1 MYGVKPGTSCEA
13 NQVSLPSMVMVR
25 REGLIQ
31 YIQYSG
37 CTHEGSLWIT
47 MSISL
52 GLCVLTFSRKM
63 IQVANMQSQQNL
75 VKFSKNSL
83 GCLLIVLVPIE
94 CFYH

>member
-1 MYGVKPGTSCEA
+1 MLIKALHVWRKTGYKLRGKPGKLA
-13 NQVSLPSMVMVR
+13 SMVRVR

-37 CTHEGSLWIT
+37 CTHEGALWIT

-52 GLCVLTFSRKM
+52 GLCVLTVSRKM
-63 IQVANMQSQQNL
+63 IQVANTQSQQNL

-83 GCLLIVLVPIE
+83 GYI
-94 CFYH
+94 F